1 MTFSSAML
9 SSVVVLALLS
19 LVAVGQ
25 AQLSTTFYRNSCP
38 TALTIVRQ
46 QVDSILAANPNLAG
60 GLQRLH
66 FHDCFVR
73 GCDASVL
80 LFSNSSTNQEKDAQ
94 PNQNSLRGFQ
104 QIEQVKTA
112 LEAACPGVVSCADIL
127 AIVARD
133 ATVKAGGRTWP
144 VLLGRR
150 DGRVSLA
157 SEALA
162 ALPSP
167 FLNLGQLIQ
176 NFAAVGLNASDM
188 IVLSDSV
195 CSIESG
201 SRKHEIQSSDVSDL
215 SNRSGAH
222 TFGRAHCGPIL
233 RRLYNFSGVNGQ
245 TDPSMDATLAANLK
259 RQCPPN
265 DVTTVITMDSSPNN
279 FDRTYFRQVITRQ
292 GLFITDA
299 ALATDSRALALA
311 TRLAQP
317 GSTFFTEFAAAM
329 VKMSR
334 IQVLTGSQG
343 EIRKK
348 CSATN

>member
-1 MTFSSAML
+1 MAFSRAWL
-9 SSVVVLALLS
+9 SSVAILALLS

-25 AQLSTTFYRNSCP
+25 AQLSTTFYSKSCP
-38 TALTIVRQ
+38 AALSIVSK
-46 QVDSILAANPNLAG
+46 QVNSIFAANPNLAG

-80 LFSNSSTNQEKDAQ
+80 LVSSSSTNQEIDAP
-94 PNQNSLRGFQ
+94 PNKNSLRGFQ
-104 QIEQVKTA
+104 QIDQVKSA

-133 ATVKAGGRTWP
+133 ATVKAGGPTWP

-150 DGRVSLA
+150 DGTVSLA

-167 FLNLGQLIQ
+167 SMNLGQLIQ

-188 IVLSDSV
+188 IVLS
-195 CSIESG
+195 
-201 SRKHEIQSSDVSDL
+201 
-215 SNRSGAH
+215 GAH

-233 RRLYNFSGVNGQ
+233 NRLYNFNGVHGQ
-245 TDPSMDATLAANLK
+245 IDASMDSSLAANLK
-259 RQCPPN
+259 KQCPPN
-265 DVTTVITMDSSPNN
+265 DVTTIITMDSSPNV
-279 FDRTYFRQVITRQ
+279 FDRTYFKQVIARG
-292 GLFITDA
+292 GLFTSDA
-299 ALATDSRALALA
+299 VLATDSRTLAQA

-317 GSTFFTEFAAAM
+317 GSSFFEDFAAAM
-329 VKMSR
+329 VKMSK
-334 IQVLTGSQG
+334 IHVLTGSQG

-348 CSATN
+348 CSVKN

>member
-1 MTFSSAML
+1 MALTTAML
-9 SSVVVLALLS
+9 SSVVLALFS

-46 QVDSILAANPNLAG
+46 QVDSILASNPNLAG

-104 QIEQVKTA
+104 QIDQVKSA

-133 ATVKAGGRTWP
+133 ATVKAGGQTWP

-150 DGRVSLA
+150 DGTVSLA

-167 FLNLGQLIQ
+167 LLNLGQLIQ

-188 IVLSDSV
+188 IVLS
-195 CSIESG
+195 
-201 SRKHEIQSSDVSDL
+201 
-215 SNRSGAH
+215 GAH
-222 TFGRAHCGPIL
+222 TFGRARCGPVL
-233 RRLYNFSGVNGQ
+233 NRLYNFNGVNGQ
-245 TDPSMDATLAANLK
+245 TDPSMDSTLAANLK
-259 RQCPPN
+259 KQCPPN
-265 DVTTVITMDSSPNN
+265 DVTTIITMDSSPNV
-279 FDRTYFRQVITRQ
+279 FDRTYFKQVINRE
-292 GLFITDA
+292 GLFTSDA

-317 GSTFFTEFAAAM
+317 GSTFFANFAAAM

-348 CSATN
+348 CSVKN